1 VPVVRSLLA
10 LLVGG
15 GAAAGLWLAS
25 AGKPGVGPKPEDTRK
40 AAAAVKD
47 ELRHQLDAMKARA
60 TTLAQL
66 PSLANVIAS
75 DAGTVKD
82 QTAGERMFLPQEGET
97 IELAQVSGGNSTFL
111 MRLGP
116 SLTEA
121 PFTSTGEHILA
132 REGGVLLVDVET
144 ITPLQ
149 IPTDKP
155 PDIKG
160 ALALVRKA
168 DVKALADKA
177 GTAAIGGASLLIAG
191 DQVALGAAPDPKGK
205 TEAIS
210 LDDPDKSALVVA
222 VGTPEVPPSMPLRYG
237 AIGAAVLG
245 LLAAAVFGSRGRGGR
260 KQAQPQIPAMAGGTA
275 TVPGAGPGTV
285 TTLPPA
291 VPQPRQGSPFGRYQP
306 MKLLGSG
313 GMADVYLA
321 RSVGEAGFEKQVA
334 LKIMH
339 PHLGRVEEAVA
350 HFLDEARLASRMNH
364 PNIVQILDLG
374 KNGEDYF
381 IAMEYIE
388 GSDLEKVLMNMRSG
402 GRRVPVPVA
411 LGILRKVCDGLQA
424 AHTAED
430 ASGAPLNLVHRDV
443 KSANVLVSKDG
454 AVKIADFGIVKAEQQ
469 VHKTSVGQAK
479 GTAAF
484 MAPEQ
489 RMGSKVDV
497 RADVYGVGA
506 MGYELLSGLEVNLDL
521 VGMLQKGVEGWPH
534 LMPVSQVRPGEVPPE
549 MDSILFKALA
559 FEPDGRYPSCAAFED
574 DLSHVARARGLVAT
588 DKEIAQWI
596 GTELALLRQ
605 SVATPVAVAP
615 TSAV

>member
-1 VPVVRSLLA
+1 MSVVRSLLA
-10 LLVGG
+10 LVVGG

-25 AGKPGVGPKPEDTRK
+25 AGKPGVGPTPDQTK
-40 AAAAVKD
+40 AVAKSVKD
-47 ELRHQLDAMKARA
+47 ELQHQLDEMKSRA
-60 TTLAQL
+60 ETLATL
-66 PSLANVIAS
+66 PSLAKVIAS

-82 QTAGERMFLPQEGET
+82 QTGDELMVKAKADET
-97 IELAQVSGGNSTFL
+97 IELGQVTNGHDVT
-111 MRLGP
+111 RLVRMGS

-121 PFTSTGEHILA
+121 PLATPGPHISA
-132 REGGVLLVDVET
+132 REGGVLLCDVEVV
-144 ITPLQ
+144 TPSQ
-149 IPTDKP
+149 IPDDKP
-155 PDIKG
+155 KDIKG
-160 ALALVRKA
+160 ALALSRKA
-168 DVKALADKA
+168 DLKALADKA
-177 GTAAIGGASLLIAG
+177 GVDAIGGANLLVGGVQI
-191 DQVALGAAPDPKGK
+191 ALGTKPLDTKGK

-210 LDDPDKSALVVA
+210 LDDPDKSALVVT
-222 VGTPEVPPSMPLRYG
+222 VGTPAVPPSMPLRYG

-245 LLAAAVFGSRGRGGR
+245 LLGAALLGRSK
-260 KQAQPQIPAMAGGTA
+260 KQAQAQVPAMAGPG
-275 TVPGAGPGTV
+275 TVPGAGPGTI
-285 TTLPPA
+285 TTQPPP
-291 VPQPRQGSPFGRYQP
+291 VPQRQGNPFGRYQP
-306 MKLLGSG
+306 IKLLGSG

-321 RSVGEAGFEKQVA
+321 RSLGEAGFEKQVA

-374 KNGEDYF
+374 KNGDDYF
-381 IAMEYIE
+381 IAMEYID
-388 GSDLEKVLMNMRSG
+388 GSDLEKVLMNMRAG

-534 LMPVSQVRPGEVPPE
+534 LAPISQVRAGEVPPE
-549 MDSILFKALA
+549 LDSILFKALA

-596 GTELALLRQ
+596 GGEIALLPRH
-605 SVATPVAVAP
+605 SVVAPAAVAP

>member
-25 AGKPGVGPKPEDTRK
+25 AGKPGVGPTPDQTK
-40 AAAAVKD
+40 AAAKSVKD
-47 ELRHQLDAMKARA
+47 ELQHQLDEMKARA
-60 TTLAQL
+60 STLATL
-66 PSLANVIAS
+66 PSLANVIAT
-75 DAGTVKD
+75 DAGTIKD
-82 QTAGERMFLPQEGET
+82 QRVDELMVKANDKDGET
-97 IELAQVSGGNSTFL
+97 IELGQVTGGANITRL
-111 MRLGP
+111 MRLGS

-121 PFTSTGEHILA
+121 PLASPGTHILA
-132 REGGVLLVDVET
+132 REGGVMLVDVES
-144 ITPLQ
+144 IVPSQ
-149 IPTDKP
+149 IPPDKP
-155 PDIKG
+155 QDLKG
-160 ALALVRKA
+160 AIALMRKA
-168 DVKALADKA
+168 DLKALADKA
-177 GTAAIGGASLLIAG
+177 NLAAIGGAALLVG
-191 DQVALGAAPDPKGK
+191 GVQVPLGPALDPKIK
-205 TEAIS
+205 TDTLS
-210 LDDPDKSALVVA
+210 LDDPDKSGLVVT
-222 VGTPEVPPSMPLRYG
+222 VGTPEVPPSMPLRIG
-237 AIGAAVLG
+237 AIAAAVLG
-245 LLAAAVFGSRGRGGR
+245 LLGAALLGRGKKSAAIPAIATAATAPGTAAAQPASA
-260 KQAQPQIPAMAGGTA
+260 AQ
-275 TVPGAGPGTV
+275 
-285 TTLPPA
+285 
-291 VPQPRQGSPFGRYQP
+291 RQDSPFGRYQP
-306 MKLLGSG
+306 IKLLGSG

-321 RSVGEAGFEKQVA
+321 RSLGEAGFEKQVA

-374 KNGEDYF
+374 RNGDDYF

-388 GSDLEKVLMNMRSG
+388 GSDLEKVLMNMRAG

-534 LMPVSQVRPGEVPPE
+534 LVPVSQVRPGEVPPE
-549 MDSILFKALA
+549 LDSILWKALA
-559 FEPDGRYPSCAAFED
+559 FEPDGRYPSCATLED

-596 GTELALLRQ
+596 GGEIALLPRQ
-605 SVATPVAVAP
+605 SVVTPVAVAP